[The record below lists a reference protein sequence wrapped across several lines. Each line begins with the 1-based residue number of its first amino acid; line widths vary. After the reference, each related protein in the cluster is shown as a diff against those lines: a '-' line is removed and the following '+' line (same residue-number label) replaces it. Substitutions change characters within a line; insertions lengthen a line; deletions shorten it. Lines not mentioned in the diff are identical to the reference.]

1 MSPYGFSKLKSFK
14 LVKKYRNKYNL
25 KLYNGVLSNCESYL
39 RPNNFVLPKVCFA
52 ALVAKKDKKTGIT
65 SKFHF
70 GNINISRDWGW
81 AEEYVKY
88 IWKKMNYGSE
98 FDFIISTGRTF
109 KLKNLIKIAF
119 ESVNLD
125 WKKHIII
132 DKKLLRKKE
141 ILNVKISKINNENI
155 IKTNGKNIIIKL
167 LKFYKNRPNLL
178 SKK

>member
-1 MSPYGFSKLKSFK
+1 
-14 LVKKYRNKYNL
+14 
-25 KLYNGVLSNCESYL
+25 
-39 RPNNFVLPKVCFA
+39 
-52 ALVAKKDKKTGIT
+52 
-65 SKFHF
+65 
-70 GNINISRDWGW
+70 
-81 AEEYVKY
+81 
-88 IWKKMNYGSE
+88 MNYGSE